1 QTETEATGAPQKHHY
16 TLNQQ
21 VGSITG
27 FCAIQGRFISARMI
41 TQLAAYGSF
50 INDQS
55 VAYNKS
61 ASEHVFQIIRQ
72 FEKIYFSNWQT
83 EFK

>member
-1 QTETEATGAPQKHHY
+1 
-16 TLNQQ
+16 
-21 VGSITG
+21 
-27 FCAIQGRFISARMI
+27 CAIQGRFISARMI

-61 ASEHVFQIIRQ
+61 ASEHVFHVIQITLNIAISQRQ
-72 FEKIYFSNWQT
+72 ITATHSGECGCPIYD
-83 EFK
+83 

>member
-1 QTETEATGAPQKHHY
+1 
-16 TLNQQ
+16 
-21 VGSITG
+21 
-27 FCAIQGRFISARMI
+27 MI

-61 ASEHVFQIIRQ
+61 ESEHVFHVTRQ
-72 FEKIYFSNWQT
+72 FGMIYFSNWQT

>member
-1 QTETEATGAPQKHHY
+1 
-16 TLNQQ
+16 
-21 VGSITG
+21 
-27 FCAIQGRFISARMI
+27 MI

-61 ASEHVFQIIRQ
+61 ASEHVFHVMRQ

>member
-1 QTETEATGAPQKHHY
+1 
-16 TLNQQ
+16 
-21 VGSITG
+21 
-27 FCAIQGRFISARMI
+27 MI

-50 INDQS
+50 INDKS

>member
-1 QTETEATGAPQKHHY
+1 
-16 TLNQQ
+16 
-21 VGSITG
+21 
-27 FCAIQGRFISARMI
+27 MI

-61 ASEHVFQIIRQ
+61 ASEHV
-72 FEKIYFSNWQT
+72 
-83 EFK
+83 